1 MGTHPIFESD
11 FDCLTEMTGR
21 LLHYVYKIPHRGDSV
36 KFYRDL
42 GMKSLRHEEFT
53 EGCEAQCNGPYS
65 GHWSKTMIGYGDE
78 DNHFVAELTYNYGV
92 RTYEPGN
99 MHIATL
105 IKSPTLS
112 SSTIKSPCG
121 YRFDIIQSES
131 DKTSCGVR
139 LASSDLKRTENFWIS
154 LAKLNII
161 EKTESKISFNYPT
174 NNDGI
179 WIEFEKVE
187 NIKPGGNYGRTAI
200 SWPTDKLDEVESTV
214 VSFGGKVL
222 TSKLVLPTPG
232 KADVEVVIVA
242 DPDGHEVCFVGDEGF
257 RDLSKTD
264 PDSESSL
271 NKAIEGDKSDEW
283 HQKQAARGIK
293 H

>member
-1 MGTHPIFESD
+1 M
-11 FDCLTEMTGR
+11 GR
-21 LLHYVYKIPHRGDSV
+21 LLHYVYKIPHRGESV

-78 DNHFVAELTYNYGV
+78 DNNFVAELTYNYGV

-105 IKSPTLS
+105 IKSSSLS
-112 SSTIKSPCG
+112 PGTMKSPCG
-121 YRFDIIQSES
+121 YRFDIMKAES
-131 DKTSCGVR
+131 GTSGQPTSGVR
-139 LASSDLKRTENFWIS
+139 LASSDLKRTENFWTQ
-154 LAKLNII
+154 LAKLNLL
-161 EKTESKISFNYPT
+161 EKTESKLAFNYPS

-179 WIEFEKVE
+179 WLEFEKVE
-187 NIKPGGNYGRTAI
+187 NINPGGNYGRTAI

-264 PDSESSL
+264 PDSEKSL
-271 NKAIEGDKSDEW
+271 DAAIDKDKSDEW
-283 HQKQAARGIK
+283 HKKQAARGIQ